1 MKSWDPPDNWHKI
14 STIDAHTGGE
24 PLRVIID
31 GFPEIPGS
39 TMLKKRRYLRD
50 NFDHLRT
57 TLMLEPRG
65 HSDMYG
71 CILTPA
77 ITQGADFG
85 ILFMHNEGF
94 STMCGHGIIGIAT
107 VAIETGIIPV
117 VSPETTL
124 NIDTPAG
131 RVSAHARIEKNRVK
145 SVYFRNVPSFVLAM
159 DETAVVTGV
168 GEIRYDIAFGG
179 AFYAYVKAE
188 SAGLTCYPGDFR
200 RLIETGMAIKHEVM
214 GKHTIVHPFEEDLGF
229 LYGIIFTGPPLEEGS
244 HSRNVCVFAD
254 GEIDRSP
261 TGTGVSGRL
270 ALHHARKE
278 IAAGQTIIIES
289 IIGSKFSGK
298 VAEETLLGSYDAII
312 PEIEGS
318 AFITGRHEFLIDP
331 ADPLKN
337 GFILR

>member
-1 MKSWDPPDNWHKI
+1 MKSWNPPDNWHKI
-14 STIDAHTGGE
+14 TTIDAHTGGE
-24 PLRVIID
+24 PFRVIID
-31 GFPEIPGS
+31 GFPEILGS
-39 TMLKKRRYLRD
+39 TMLEKRRYLRD

-65 HSDMYG
+65 HADMYG

-77 ITQGADFG
+77 VTPGADFG

-107 VAIETGIIPV
+107 VAIESGIMPV
-117 VSPETTL
+117 TAPETTL

-131 RVSAHARIEKNRVK
+131 RVSAHARIENNRVK
-145 SVYFRNVPSFVLAM
+145 SVYFRNVPSFVLAL
-159 DETAVVTGV
+159 DEVAFVSGLEEV
-168 GEIRYDIAFGG
+168 RYDIAFGG

-188 SAGLTCYPGDFR
+188 SVGLACYPGDFH
-200 RLIETGMAIKHEVM
+200 RLIETGMAIKREVM
-214 GKHTIVHPFEEDLGF
+214 DKRTISHPFEKDMGF
-229 LYGIIFTGPPLEEGS
+229 LYGTIFTGHPCEEGS
-244 HSRNVCVFAD
+244 HSRNVCVFAE

-278 IAAGQTIIIES
+278 IATGQTIIIES
-289 IIGSKFSGK
+289 IIGSRFSGK
-298 VAEETLLGSYDAII
+298 VVEETIFGPYDAII